1 MGSNSKTPP
10 AKTKIDARVDRLE
23 DRVDSKLD
31 RITDKLEQTNATL
44 SVMATTLVTNTK
56 SLEEHIKR
64 SNLLEDSL
72 EIHKKESETRL
83 KAIEESHI
91 VKEKYPAFWKL
102 YKMIEEMNF
111 ELTALQD
118 AMEKKGKGGRI

>member
-1 MGSNSKTPP
+1 M
-10 AKTKIDARVDRLE
+10 AKDAKIDLMLTKE
-23 DRVDSKLD
+23 D
-31 RITDKLEQTNATL
+31 IA
-44 SVMATTLVTNTK
+44 
-56 SLEEHIKR
+56 
-64 SNLLEDSL
+64 
-72 EIHKKESETRL
+72 

-118 AMEKKGKGGRI
+118 AMEKKGKGGRR